1 MEINKIIKT
10 IYNND
15 VNDLDKK
22 LQKIYN
28 EADYTGYRILSVA
41 RGFSHPLGL
50 YIKVE
55 MEKING

>member
-22 LQKIYN
+22 LQKIYK
-28 EADYTGYRILSVA
+28 EADYTGYRILSVT
-41 RGFSHPLGL
+41 RGFSNPLGL